1 MCGVNSNSTITE
13 CWKNSRMKRFTS
25 FHKQTNKSSW
35 CPISMYKIPT
45 TYNVEL
51 ICSQDNTLGN
61 NVDKKREASR
71 LNRSKHHSLHHNLLI
86 AQYSWPLHSKNFY
99 PTIFFVYRQKKKT
112 GISERLK
119 NISNVAEL
127 VHWLKF
133 KSGWC
138 ENWYLDN
145 TV

>member
-1 MCGVNSNSTITE
+1 
-13 CWKNSRMKRFTS
+13 MKRFTS

-99 PTIFFVYRQKKKT
+99 PTIFFVYRQKKKNRHIRKVEKHIQCCWT
-112 GISERLK
+112 STLIK
-119 NISNVAEL
+119 IQV
-127 VHWLKF
+127 WLMWKLIPWQY
-133 KSGWC
+133 S
-138 ENWYLDN
+138 LRQ
-145 TV
+145 